1 MIKVV
6 VEHFVAMLSI
16 LAGKVVTRADK
27 EEVTNHITNHL
38 LVQIAI
44 SDVLPVRVL
53 QCNDNCQALVQIQ
66 VPVQMNS
73 KVEQRPP
80 QKQKN

>member
-16 LAGKVVTRADK
+16 LAGKVVTRTDK

-66 VPVQMNS
+66 VSVPMNS
-73 KVEQRPP
+73 KVKQSPP
-80 QKQKN
+80 QIFF

>member
-16 LAGKVVTRADK
+16 LAGKVVTRTDK

-44 SDVLPVRVL
+44 SDVLPVSVL
-53 QCNDNCQALVQIQ
+53 KCNVNCQALVQIQ
-66 VPVQMNS
+66 NPVPMNPG
-73 KVEQRPP
+73 VNQRH
-80 QKQKN
+80 QKK